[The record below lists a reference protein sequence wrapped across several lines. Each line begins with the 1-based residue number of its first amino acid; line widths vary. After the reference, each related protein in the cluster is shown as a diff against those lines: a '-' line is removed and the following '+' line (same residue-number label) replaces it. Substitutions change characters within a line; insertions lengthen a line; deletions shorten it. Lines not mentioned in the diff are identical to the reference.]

1 MNIVWETRENYN
13 GGGTVTWFAKI
24 EPPSNLRRQREEPWL
39 IAAAVVQADGKYSV
53 GFMPSIRKYF
63 SPPVTCLNT
72 RKGATRRVRKY
83 IELWAIAGYPT
94 GS

>member
-13 GGGTVTWFAKI
+13 GEGTVTWLAKI
-24 EPPSNLRRQREEPWL
+24 EPPSNLRRQTDRYWVT
-39 IAAAVVQADGKYSV
+39 AAAVVLADGKYSV
-53 GFMPSIRKYF
+53 GFLPSIRTYF
-63 SPPVTCLNT
+63 SPPVTRLNT

-94 GS
+94 RS